1 METDESTKSTEP
13 TRRRR
18 WALRL
23 VKFIRYVVVFMVALV
38 LLYIILD
45 QIVWRRVVA
54 QRAAFAERFG
64 AVSVADATAAL
75 PSPEE
80 DAGRYY
86 RYAWSLIA
94 KSNDQYKSIDPYTAL
109 HDPAGVAEPLGL
121 DQPPTPEVV
130 EEYVRGKLA
139 AAQPGLDVALEAAKM
154 ESGILSPSSDPA
166 ATLECLAEARNLAR
180 YMSAAAEIAARDGDV
195 DVASTYVFS
204 TLRLAQTAGE
214 SRTLVS
220 QLVQI
225 AIAGI
230 AFDTSQRVLTSG
242 DPAPENV
249 AAMTKE
255 LKELR
260 DPERFVRALMT
271 ESSYKSDLL
280 VDSAPRLWAGLNEL
294 KMTRAM
300 AAMADAVNAKDPNHR
315 RELLKQA
322 REAAEEGPFFLY
334 AIAQITTPALLRS
347 IDALDRMVAQTTVME
362 IGLTISQYHAEH
374 AAYPET
380 LDAVTPYL
388 GGKVPSDPY
397 TGTPLLYE
405 RRGAGYVLYSV
416 GANLND
422 DDGVPLHGP
431 GGIAGDVL
439 WAIGQ
444 PEPRP
449 TAEAEDTASTQGQQR
464 LQGRQGLQGLF
475 QRRGR

>member
-1 METDESTKSTEP
+1 MMETDESTKSPKP

-18 WALRL
+18 WALRM
-23 VKFIRYVVVFMVALV
+23 VKFIRYMIVFVIALV

-64 AVSVADATAAL
+64 DVSIVDATAEL

-94 KSNDQYKSIDPYTAL
+94 KSNDEYKSIDPYTAL
-109 HDPAGVAEPLGL
+109 HDPAGVAGPLGL

-139 AAQPGLDVALEAAKM
+139 AAQPGLDVALEAARM
-154 ESGILSPSSDPA
+154 EGGILSPTSDPE
-166 ATLECLAEARNLAR
+166 ATLQSMAEARNLAR
-180 YMSAAAEIAARDGDV
+180 YMAAAAEIAARDGGIEL
-195 DVASTYVFS
+195 ALTYEHT
-204 TLRLAQTAGE
+204 TLRLARTVGE
-214 SRTLVS
+214 SRTILA

-225 AIAGI
+225 AIVGI
-230 AFDTSQRVLTSG
+230 AFDSSQRVLTYG
-242 DPAPENV
+242 EPGAENV
-249 AAMTKE
+249 AAITKE

-260 DPERFVRALMT
+260 DPDRFVRALMT

-280 VDSAPRLWAGLNEL
+280 VDSTPRLWAGLNEL
-294 KMTRAM
+294 KMTGAM

-362 IGLTISQYHAEH
+362 VGLAISQYHAEH
-374 AAYPET
+374 GAYPEA
-380 LDAVTPYL
+380 LDAVTQYL

-397 TGTPLLYE
+397 TGTPLMYE
-405 RRGAGYVLYSV
+405 KRGAGYVLYSV
-416 GANLND
+416 GPNLH
-422 DDGVPLHGP
+422 DDGGVALHGP
-431 GGIAGDVL
+431 GGVSGDVL

-444 PEPRP
+444 PEPQP
-449 TAEAEDTASTQGQQR
+449 IAEAEGAASPEERPDTMNKLR
-464 LQGRQGLQGLF
+464 KLRQL
-475 QRRGR
+475 R